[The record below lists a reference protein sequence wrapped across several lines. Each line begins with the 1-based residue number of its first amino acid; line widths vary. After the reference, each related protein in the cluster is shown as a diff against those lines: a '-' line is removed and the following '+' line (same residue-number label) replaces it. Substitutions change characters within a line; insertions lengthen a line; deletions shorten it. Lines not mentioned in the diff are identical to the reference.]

1 MRVSIDTNVFVSY
14 LLNRA
19 PDRNPS
25 RIIQAAFD
33 RHFELILSETL
44 LKELATTVLG
54 KPYLVSRIGEQKIT
68 AILYQIRLSAT
79 IVPEIPD
86 ALPAITRDPGDDYL
100 IVHAVRERVD
110 YLVSDDKDLLA
121 FGDVEGLRI
130 VSPADF
136 VRLLRGGVEVQ
147 TAG

>member
-54 KPYLVSRIGEQKIT
+54 KPYLVSRIDEQAIT
-68 AILYQIRLSAT
+68 AFLHQIRLNAT

-110 YLVSDDKDLLA
+110 YLVSGDKDLLA
-121 FGDVEGLRI
+121 FGSLEGLRI

-136 VRLLRGGVEVQ
+136 ARILSSGDEG
-147 TAG
+147 TPAG